1 MRPSEF
7 WDMTYYEFLMCR
19 EGYNN
24 KKEKQNDL
32 LDRLVDTA
40 AHLVASLMNRIP
52 WFSKGKPV
60 TYTGDKLLGKEQE
73 TETKDLS
80 DFDSYEEYKKYM
92 SQGGE

>member
-1 MRPSEF
+1 
-7 WDMTYYEFLMCR
+7 MTYYEFLMCR
-19 EGYNN
+19 EGHDN
-24 KKEKQNDL
+24 KQKKQNDL

-52 WFSKGKPV
+52 WLSKGKPV

-80 DFDSYEEYKKYM
+80 DFDSYEEYKEYM